1 MSRKSLVAVRA
12 APVGARCARCM
23 LILLALT
30 AASGTLRTAAAAA
43 DPVIAAAGD
52 IACAPDDP
60 DYNGGAGTATRCR
73 QRATSD
79 LLVGAGLAAV
89 LPLGDIQYPIS
100 SLARIKA
107 VYDPSWGRVKSISRP
122 VLGSHEGGWVS
133 YFSYFNGRGALDG
146 PAGPTGKGYYSFD
159 IGSWHLVALNS
170 NCSLI
175 ACAEGSAQEQW
186 LRADLA
192 AHPNSCTL
200 AYWHDPR
207 YSSGHGGS
215 ISFTQPLW
223 AALDDAGAEIVLSA
237 SSHNY
242 ERFAPLDRNGAVDRA
257 HGIRQFVVGTGG
269 AFFTGGITTGIPGSE
284 VAQNHSFGVLML
296 TLHPSS
302 YDWQFV
308 PIAGSSFTDSGT
320 DQCHSARPQRSPNAG
335 PDRVRPVISNLRT
348 TRKRFARRTTFRYSL
363 SEPASVRVT
372 LRRRVRGRYRVVGR
386 FSQSGV
392 AGHNGRRFRG
402 RIANNR
408 LGAGKFRAIFVAF
421 DGSGNRSAPAS
432 VDFEIVRPRGAV
444 GGHGQR

>member
-1 MSRKSLVAVRA
+1 MSRTSPFAVRA
-12 APVGARCARCM
+12 APLAVRCARGL
-23 LILLALT
+23 LIVLALT
-30 AASGTLRTAAAAA
+30 GPLGVLRTPTASA

-60 DYNGGAGTATRCR
+60 AYNGGEGTATRCR

-100 SLARIKA
+100 SLDRIKA
-107 VYDPSWGRVKSISRP
+107 VYDPTWGRVRSISRP
-122 VLGSHEGGWVS
+122 VLGNHEGGWMS

-170 NCSLI
+170 NCALI

-215 ISFTQPLW
+215 NSFMQPLW

-257 HGIRQFVVGTGG
+257 NGIRQFVVGTGG
-269 AFFTGGITTGIPGSE
+269 AFFTGGLTTSVSGGEI
-284 VAQNHSFGVLML
+284 AQNHTFGVLML

-302 YDWQFV
+302 YEWRFV
-308 PIAGSSFTDSGT
+308 PIAGSSFSDSGT
-320 DQCHSARPQRSPNAG
+320 DLCHSPRSQSSPNAS
-335 PDRVRPVISNLRT
+335 PDRVSPVISNLRM

-363 SEPASVRVT
+363 SEPALVKVT
-372 LRRRVRGRYRVVGR
+372 ILRRVGGRYRVAGR
-386 FSQSGV
+386 FSQAGV
-392 AGHNGRRFRG
+392 AGHNGRKFRG
-402 RIANNR
+402 RIANKR
-408 LGAGKFRAIFVAF
+408 LRAGRFRAGFVAF
-421 DGSGNRSAPAS
+421 DGSDNRSAPARLH
-432 VDFEIVRPRGAV
+432 FQIVPR
-444 GGHGQR
+444 R

>member
-1 MSRKSLVAVRA
+1 VSRKSLVAVRA

-23 LILLALT
+23 LFLLALT
-30 AASGTLRTAAAAA
+30 AASGTLPTAAAAA

-100 SLARIKA
+100 SLDRIKA
-107 VYDPSWGRVKSISRP
+107 VYDPTWGRVKSISRP
-122 VLGSHEGGWVS
+122 VLGSHEGGWMS
-133 YFSYFNGRGALDG
+133 YFSYFNGRGASDG

-257 HGIRQFVVGTGG
+257 NGIRQFVVGTGG
-269 AFFTGGITTGIPGSE
+269 AFFTGGITTGITGSE

-302 YDWQFV
+302 YDWRFV

-320 DQCHSARPQRSPNAG
+320 DQCHPPRSPASPKAN
-335 PDRVRPVISNLRT
+335 PDREAPVISNLRM
-348 TRKRFARRTTFRYSL
+348 TRNRFARRTTFRYSL
-363 SEPASVRVT
+363 SEPALVRVT
-372 LRRRVRGRYRVVGR
+372 IRRRVRGRYRAVGR
-386 FSQSGV
+386 FSQAGV
-392 AGHNGRRFRG
+392 EGHNGRKFRG
-402 RIANNR
+402 RIKNKL
-408 LGAGKFRAIFVAF
+408 LGAGSFRAVFVAF
-421 DGSGNRSAPAS
+421 DRRGNRSAPRRL
-432 VDFEIVRPRGAV
+432 DFQIVRR
-444 GGHGQR
+444 R